1 MIAELACLA
10 EPVPGQ
16 RCGAPVQRRDE
27 LTCVCTE
34 CETEY
39 RVRGEV
45 PHLLW
50 GDLQPFN
57 DHREDG
63 EFATYHEHH
72 FGAFVPD
79 EQTDSSTAAPSIW
92 HEVGTAHAPSEIF
105 YTTVLDAIR
114 PYLSD
119 VGLAVDVGCKLGR
132 MAAEISAAGADRTI
146 GVDLGAAAL
155 EEARRI
161 LFHPEGSPALTFA
174 LRARRTR
181 PVVATLPWRPSPDRL
196 GFVCAD
202 ARRLPLRDG
211 AADLVLLL
219 NVVDATPKP
228 AEVVQEAW
236 RCVAPGGRLVISDPF
251 DYLDTARR
259 SGHIYELTD
268 FLDADDVV
276 PDPYQSVVPFPLRVA
291 WSQVVAVYQA
301 NLAIFEKRQP

>member
-1 MIAELACLA
+1 MIAELVCLA

-16 RCGAPVQRRDE
+16 RCGAAVQRRDE

-39 RVRGEV
+39 RVLGEV
-45 PHLLW
+45 PHLVW
-50 GDLQPFN
+50 GDLQPIN
-57 DHREDG
+57 DNRKDR
-63 EFATYHEHH
+63 EFAAYHEHH
-72 FGAFVPD
+72 FGAFVTD
-79 EQTDSSTAAPSIW
+79 ERTDSSTAAPSIW

-114 PYLSD
+114 PYLSG

-132 MAAEISAAGADRTI
+132 MAAEISAAGAERTI
-146 GVDLGAAAL
+146 GVDLNSPAL

-161 LFHPEGSPALTFA
+161 LFHPEGSPLLTFA

-181 PVVATLPWRPSPDRL
+181 PVVAKLPWRLSPDRL
-196 GFVCAD
+196 SFVCAD
-202 ARRLPLRDG
+202 ALRLPLRDG

-236 RCVAPGGRLVISDPF
+236 RCVAPGGRLVIADPF
-251 DYLDTARR
+251 DYLDTAKR
-259 SGHIYELTD
+259 SDHIYELTG

-276 PDPYQSVVPFPLRVA
+276 PDPYQSVIPFPLRVA

>member
-1 MIAELACLA
+1 MIAELVCLA

-16 RCGAPVQRRDE
+16 RCGAPVRRRDE

-39 RVRGEV
+39 RVLDEV

-50 GDLQPFN
+50 GDLQPAN
-57 DHREDG
+57 DHRTDR
-63 EFATYHEHH
+63 EFATYHESH
-72 FGAFVPD
+72 FGAFVTD
-79 EQTDSSTAAPSIW
+79 ERTGSSTAAPSIW

-114 PYLSD
+114 PYLSGA
-119 VGLAVDVGCKLGR
+119 GLAVDVGCKLGR
-132 MAAEISAAGADRTI
+132 MAAEVSAAGAERTI
-146 GVDLGAAAL
+146 GVDLSAPAL

-161 LFHPEGSPALTFA
+161 LFHREGSPPLTFA

-181 PVVATLPWRPSPDRL
+181 PVVAALPWRLSPDRL
-196 GFVCAD
+196 SFVCAD

-219 NVVDATPKP
+219 NVVDAAPKP
-228 AEVVQEAW
+228 AEIVQEAW

-251 DYLDTARR
+251 DYVDTGKR
-259 SGHIYELTD
+259 SDHIYELTD
-268 FLDADDVV
+268 FLDAGDVV
-276 PDPYQSVVPFPLRVA
+276 PDPHQSVIPFPLRVE

-301 NLAIFEKRQP
+301 NLAILEKRQP

>member
-1 MIAELACLA
+1 
-10 EPVPGQ
+10 
-16 RCGAPVQRRDE
+16 
-27 LTCVCTE
+27 
-34 CETEY
+34 
-39 RVRGEV
+39 V

-50 GDLQPFN
+50 GDLQPASG
-57 DHREDG
+57 HRKDG
-63 EFATYHEHH
+63 ELATYHEHH
-72 FGAFVPD
+72 FGAFVAD
-79 EQTDSSTAAPSIW
+79 ERTDPSTEAPSIW

-132 MAAEISAAGADRTI
+132 MAAEISAAGAEQTI
-146 GVDLGAAAL
+146 GVDINGPSL

-161 LFHPEGSPALTFA
+161 LFHPDGSPVLTFA

-181 PVVATLPWRPSPDRL
+181 PVVATLPWRLSPDRL
-196 GFVCAD
+196 SFVCAD
-202 ARRLPLRDG
+202 AQRLPLRDG

-219 NVVDATPKP
+219 NVVDATPNP
-228 AEVVQEAW
+228 AAVVQEAW

-251 DYLDTARR
+251 DYLDTAKR
-259 SGHIYELTD
+259 SGHVYELAG

-301 NLAIFEKRQP
+301 NLAIFEKRQPAQRKGAA

>member
-1 MIAELACLA
+1 MVAELVCLA
-10 EPVPGQ
+10 ESVPGQ
-16 RCGAPVQRRDE
+16 RCGAPVERRDE
-27 LTCVCTE
+27 LTCICTK
-34 CETEY
+34 CGTEY

-45 PHLLW
+45 PHLIW

-72 FGAFVPD
+72 FGAFVPA
-79 EQTDSSTAAPSIW
+79 EQTDSSGPAATIW
-92 HEVGTAHAPSEIF
+92 HEVGSAHAPSEVF
-105 YTTVLDAIR
+105 YSTVLEAIR
-114 PYLSD
+114 PHLPD

-132 MAAEISAAGADRTI
+132 MAAEISVAGADRTI

-161 LFHPEGSPALTFA
+161 LFHPEGSPTLTFA

-181 PVVATLPWRPSPDRL
+181 PVVAELPWRPSPDRL

-219 NVVDATPKP
+219 NVVDATPNP
-228 AEVVQEAW
+228 AEVVREAW

-251 DYLDTARR
+251 DYLDTGKR
-259 SGHIYELTD
+259 SGHIYELAG

-276 PDPYQSVVPFPLRVA
+276 PDHYETVVPFPLRVE
-291 WSQVVAVYQA
+291 WSQVVAVYQS
-301 NLAIFEKRQP
+301 NLAIFEKRRP

>member
-1 MIAELACLA
+1 MVAELVCLA

-16 RCGAPVQRRDE
+16 RCGAPVRRRDE

-45 PHLLW
+45 PHLIW

-63 EFATYHEHH
+63 ELATYHEHH
-72 FGAFVPD
+72 FGAFVAD
-79 EQTDSSTAAPSIW
+79 KQTDSSPPAPSIW
-92 HEVGTAHAPSEIF
+92 HEVGSAHAPSEIF
-105 YTTVLDAIR
+105 YATVLDAIR

-161 LFHPEGSPALTFA
+161 LFDPDGSPALTFA

-181 PVVATLPWRPSPDRL
+181 PVTATLPWRLSPDRL

-219 NVVDATPKP
+219 NVVDATPRP
-228 AEVVQEAW
+228 EEVVQEAW

-251 DYLDTARR
+251 DYLDTAKR
-259 SGHIYELTD
+259 SGHVYELTD
-268 FLDADDVV
+268 FLDADDVM
-276 PDPYQSVVPFPLRVA
+276 PDPHQSVVPFPLRVA

>member
-1 MIAELACLA
+1 MIAELVCLA

-79 EQTDSSTAAPSIW
+79 ERADSSIAAPSIW

-114 PYLSD
+114 PHLSD

-132 MAAEISAAGADRTI
+132 MAAEISAAGAERTI
-146 GVDLGAAAL
+146 GVDLGAVSL

-181 PVVATLPWRPSPDRL
+181 PVVAELPWRLSPDRL

-228 AEVVQEAW
+228 EEIVQEAW

-251 DYLDTARR
+251 DYLDTAKR
-259 SGHIYELTD
+259 SGHIYELTG

-276 PDPYQSVVPFPLRVA
+276 PDPYQSVIPFPLRVA

>member
-1 MIAELACLA
+1 MTAALVCLA

-16 RCGAPVQRRDE
+16 RCEGPLERRDE
-27 LTCVCTE
+27 LTCACTVCE
-34 CETEY
+34 AEY
-39 RVRGEV
+39 RVFGDV
-45 PHLLW
+45 PRLLW
-50 GDLQPFN
+50 GDLQPIS
-57 DHREDG
+57 DHRDDR

-72 FGAFVPD
+72 FGAFVAD
-79 EQTDSSTAAPSIW
+79 ERTDSSTPAASIW
-92 HEVGTAHAPSEIF
+92 HEVGAAHAPSEIF

-114 PYLSD
+114 PYLPD

-132 MAAEISAAGADRTI
+132 MAAEISAAGAEQTI
-146 GVDLGAAAL
+146 GVDLSGTSL

-161 LFHPEGSPALTFA
+161 LFHPEGSPTLTFG

-181 PVVATLPWRPSPDRL
+181 PVVAKLPWRLSPDRL
-196 GFVCAD
+196 GFVCSD

-219 NVVDATPKP
+219 NVVDASPNP
-228 AEVVQEAW
+228 AEIVQEAW

-251 DYLDTARR
+251 DYLDTAAR
-259 SGHIYELTD
+259 SGHTYELAG
-268 FLDADDVV
+268 FLNAGDVM
-276 PDPYQSVVPFPLRVA
+276 PDPYEDVVPFPLRVA

>member
-1 MIAELACLA
+1 M
-10 EPVPGQ
+10 
-16 RCGAPVQRRDE
+16 
-27 LTCVCTE
+27 
-34 CETEY
+34 
-39 RVRGEV
+39 RGEV

-79 EQTDSSTAAPSIW
+79 EQTDSSIAAPSIW

-132 MAAEISAAGADRTI
+132 MAAEISAAGAERTI

-161 LFHPEGSPALTFA
+161 LFHPDGSPALTFA

-181 PVVATLPWRPSPDRL
+181 PVVARLPWRPSPDRL

-228 AEVVQEAW
+228 EEVVQEAW

-268 FLDADDVV
+268 FLDTDDVV